1 MSFNK
6 DFRVAIV
13 GGGICGLACAGY
25 LSRAGI
31 HVDLFE
37 SASIFKEI
45 GAGVDLGRPNAVRAL
60 DFLGLTETV
69 LAHANLS
76 KPEIRPFRFISALAG
91 HQLIHDYETLPED
104 LGFGIHRPAF
114 MDALAGLIDP
124 SIIHFNKR
132 CVSVTKHD
140 DPGRGASIIHF
151 ADGTTFEAEV
161 VLGADG
167 IRSTVRRTVTEQHDA
182 TRVVFSRTVVY
193 RALLPLEDILQA
205 GVQIDFSRLPHN
217 LVGVNKHLIIYPMR
231 NGKIINVVIFYTDKS
246 IPEGTEIPVSQWV
259 TSASTQELLEAF
271 DDCGPEVKKILS
283 LIEKPSKW
291 AIHSVD
297 PPLDKFSRGSVALIG
312 DAAHGMCPHLG
323 AGVGQGLEDVRVIC
337 ELLTHP
343 QARLSNIESVLEAY
357 DFVRQPRAN
366 MILRR
371 SVWAGELYE

>member
-13 GGGICGLACAGY
+13 GGGICGLACAVY
-25 LSRAGI
+25 LLRAGI

-37 SASIFKEI
+37 SASRFKEI
-45 GAGVDLGRPNAVRAL
+45 GAGVELGPNAVRAL
-60 DFLGLTETV
+60 DFLGLTEAI
-69 LAHANLS
+69 LAHASPS
-76 KPEIRPFRFISALAG
+76 KPETRPFRFISALAG
-91 HQLIHDYETLPED
+91 HQFIHDYETLPED
-104 LGFGIHRPAF
+104 LGLGIHRPAF
-114 MDALAGLIDP
+114 IDALAGLIDP

-151 ADGTTFEAEV
+151 ADGTTVEAEV

-182 TRVVFSRTVVY
+182 TRVVFTRTVAY
-193 RALLPLEDILQA
+193 RAMLPLEDILQA
-205 GVQIDFSRLPHN
+205 GVQIDFSRWPHN
-217 LVGVNKHLIIYPMR
+217 LVGVNKHIIIFPIK
-231 NGKIINVVIFYTDKS
+231 NGKIINFVIFYTDKS
-246 IPEGTEIPVSQWV
+246 IPEGTEIPGSQWV

-297 PPLDKFSRGSVALIG
+297 PPLEKFSRGSVALIG

-343 QARLSNIESVLEAY
+343 
-357 DFVRQPRAN
+357 
-366 MILRR
+366 
-371 SVWAGELYE
+371 